1 MDDYK
6 ARFDNPLQRFG
17 IISMIRALVGK
28 RLNKN
33 PSGVFFSIRR
43 LCTLLLSGRINDG
56 DYDLLLWDGR
66 TLGK

>member
-6 ARFDNPLQRFG
+6 ARFVNPLQRFG

-33 PSGVFFSIRR
+33 QSGEGFFF
-43 LCTLLLSGRINDG
+43 LFEGCAQLLSGRINDG
-56 DYDLLLWDGR
+56 DYELLL
-66 TLGK
+66 